1 MKRFTFLKSLVMLF
15 ALCLLGTGAAWAQT
29 EVFYESFDKCNGT
42 GGNDNQWSNNIATNK
57 LTNDFLDN
65 EGWENS
71 NVDGLYWYI
80 ADQCIKVNSSST
92 STNITTPAIVIS
104 GKGTLTFRAGAWKK
118 DNVTLNVEFEGA
130 TASDNTSFQLTQS
143 QFDDYTIHFEAT
155 SSPIKITFSGKKRF
169 FLDEVKVVAGEE
181 QGGGDTPEP
190 PVDEEETFF
199 EESFG
204 ADQGLFTI
212 DNKNLGGTTYVWSFD
227 ENYGMKAS
235 AFVSGTRYA
244 TESWLVSPSINLA
257 DATTATLT
265 FEQAANFFNGTLAD
279 AVSVQVREQGG
290 EWTELDVTGW
300 PAGNNWTFVTSTAD
314 LSAYVGKTIQIAF
327 AYTSTTSTAGTWEI
341 KNFIVKGK
349 GEGGVTEV
357 AAPEFSVPAG
367 MYSKPFDLTLS
378 APEADLIMYTLDG
391 SDPSFENN
399 VGEIY
404 EEGTPIHISETTTV
418 KAIALDADANASR
431 VVSATYTIAT
441 LVGDGSFENPYTIAD
456 LKLLGNKFKADDVW
470 VKGTIVGVYQS
481 GGLENPIKTCTNIA
495 LGTDDKNYI
504 PVQLPSG
511 SIRNALNIPGDPEE
525 GTPANPE
532 MLNQEVTLHGNLETY
547 FNVLGLK
554 DTDKAAGLGEIEVS
568 ATGYSTYFTDMPFEV
583 PAGIEAGI
591 VTGAENGKLTV
602 DYRYTEGDRVPANT
616 GLLVKAAEGTYPIV
630 VINSSA
636 QTPDNNY
643 LKGSVET
650 GMTEG
655 DGCLFYMLSYDKNG
669 KNLGFYWGA
678 EDGAAFESGAGK
690 AYLALPQ
697 TVASQVR
704 GFILDGSTTGIS
716 GVTAEAT
723 NAPAA
728 VYSLTGVRMG
738 TTTDNLPAGIYIVN
752 GKKVLVK

>member
-42 GGNDNQWSNNIATNK
+42 GGNDDKWSGNIATGNP
-57 LTNDFLDN
+57 TFDN
-65 EGWENS
+65 EGWINS
-71 NVDGLYWYI
+71 SSHWYK
-80 ADQCIKVNSSST
+80 ANKCIKVNNSSS
-92 STNITTPAIVIS
+92 NDKVTTPAIVIS
-104 GKGTLTFRAGAWKK
+104 GKGTLTFRAGAWGS

-143 QFDDYTIHFEAT
+143 QFDDYTIHLEAT
-155 SSPIKITFSGKKRF
+155 SSPIKITFSGTKRF
-169 FLDEVKVVAGEE
+169 FLDEVKVVAEEE

-199 EESFG
+199 EESFS

-212 DNKNLGGTTYVWSFD
+212 DNKNLSGLDYVWSFD
-227 ENYGMKAS
+227 DQFGMKAS
-235 AFVSGTRYA
+235 AYVSGTRYA
-244 TESWLVSPSINLA
+244 TESWLVSPFINLT

-265 FEQAANFFNGTLAD
+265 FEQAANYFIGTLSD

-290 EWTELDVTGW
+290 EWTALDVTGW
-300 PAGNNWTFVTSTAD
+300 PESDSWTFVKSTAD

-367 MYSKPFDLTLS
+367 MYSEPFDLTLS

-404 EEGTPIHISETTTV
+404 GEGTPIHISETTTV

-441 LVGDGSFENPYTIAD
+441 LGGDGSFENPYTIAD
-456 LKLLGNKFKADDVW
+456 LKLLGESFTATDVW
-470 VKGTIVGVYQS
+470 VKGTIVGVYTS
-481 GGLENPIKTCTNIA
+481 GGELEDPIKTRTNIA
-495 LGTDDKNYI
+495 LGTESDFI
-504 PVQLPSG
+504 PVQLPKG
-511 SIRNALNIPGDPEE
+511 SLQDIINLV
-525 GTPANPE
+525 ANPE
-532 MLNQEVTLHGNLETY
+532 LLNHEITLRGDLETY
-547 FNVLGLK
+547 FSVLGLK
-554 DTDKAAGLGEIEVS
+554 NTDKVAGLGEIEVS
-568 ATGYSTYFTDMPFEV
+568 AAGYSTYFTDMPFEI

-602 DYRYTEGDRVPANT
+602 DYRYTESDRVPANT
-616 GLLVKAAEGTYPIV
+616 GLLIKAAEGTYPIII
-630 VINSSA
+630 INSSA

-643 LKGSVET
+643 LKGSVN
-650 GMTEG
+650 GGLTEG
-655 DGCLFYMLSYDKNG
+655 EGCLFYMLSYDANG

-678 EDGAAFESGAGK
+678 DDGAAFESGAGK

-704 GFILDGSTTGIS
+704 GFVLDGPTTGIS
-716 GVTAEAT
+716 GITTDGPA
-723 NAPAA
+723 APAA

-738 TTTDNLPAGIYIVN
+738 TTTDGLPAGIYIVG

>member
-42 GGNDNQWSNNIATNK
+42 GGNDDQWSGSIATGNP
-57 LTNDFLDN
+57 TFDN
-65 EGWENS
+65 EGW
-71 NVDGLYWYI
+71 I
-80 ADQCIKVNSSST
+80 NSSSHWYKANKCIRVNN
-92 STNITTPAIVIS
+92 SSSNDKVTTPAIVIS

-155 SSPIKITFSGKKRF
+155 SSPIKITFSGTKRY
-169 FLDEVKVVAGEE
+169 FLDEVKVVAEEE

-199 EESFG
+199 EESFS

-212 DNKNLGGTTYVWSFD
+212 DNKNLSGLDYVWSFD
-227 ENYGMKAS
+227 DQFGMKAS
-235 AFVSGTRYA
+235 AYVSGTRYA

-300 PAGNNWTFVTSTAD
+300 PESDSWTFVKSTAD

-357 AAPEFSVPAG
+357 AAPKFSVPAG
-367 MYSKPFDLTLS
+367 MYSKPIDLTLS
-378 APEADLIMYTLDG
+378 APEADFIMYTLDG
-391 SDPSFENN
+391 SDPSYENN

-441 LVGDGSFENPYTIAD
+441 LGGDGSFENPYTITD
-456 LKLLGNKFKADDVW
+456 LRALGETFTANDVW
-470 VKGTIVGVYQS
+470 VKGSIVGVYQS
-481 GGLENPIKTCTNIA
+481 GGDLESPIKTRTNIA
-495 LGTDDKNYI
+495 LGTESDYI
-504 PVQLPSG
+504 PVKLSTG
-511 SIRNALNIPGDPEE
+511 SLRDILNLAD
-525 GTPANPE
+525 NPE
-532 MLNQEVTLHGNLETY
+532 MLNQEVTLHGNLGKY
-547 FNVLGLK
+547 FDVLGLK
-554 DTDKAAGLGEIEVS
+554 DTDKAAGLGAIEVS
-568 ATGYSTYFTDMPFEV
+568 TVGYSTYFTDMPFEV

-616 GLLVKAAEGTYPIV
+616 GLLVKAAEDTYPIV
-630 VINSSA
+630 VIDSKA

-643 LKGSVET
+643 LKGSVEA

-655 DGCLFYMLSYDKNG
+655 DGCLFYMLSYDAND
-669 KNLGFYWGA
+669 KNLGFYWGK
-678 EDGAAFESGAGK
+678 ENGAAFENGAGK

-697 TVASQVR
+697 AVASQVR
-704 GFILDGSTTGIS
+704 GFVLDGTTTGIS
-716 GVTAEAT
+716 GVTTEAN

-738 TTTDNLPAGIYIVN
+738 TTTDGLPAGIYIVN

>member
-290 EWTELDVTGW
+290 EWTALDVTGW
-300 PAGNNWTFVTSTAD
+300 PESDSWTFVKSTAD

-357 AAPEFSVPAG
+357 AAPKFSVPAG
-367 MYSKPFDLTLS
+367 MYSKPIDLTLS

-404 EEGTPIHISETTTV
+404 KEGTPIHISETTTV

-441 LVGDGSFENPYTIAD
+441 LGGDGSFENPYTIAD
-456 LKLLGNKFKADDVW
+456 LRLLGETFTANDVW
-470 VKGTIVGVYQS
+470 VKGSIVGVYQN
-481 GGLENPIKTCTNIA
+481 GGDLESPIKTPSNIA
-495 LGTDDKNYI
+495 LGTESDYI
-504 PVQLPSG
+504 PVQLSNG
-511 SIRNALNIPGDPEE
+511 SSIRDILNLVD
-525 GTPANPE
+525 NSE
-532 MLNQEVTLHGNLETY
+532 MLNREVILHGNLATY
-547 FNVLGLK
+547 FSTLGLK
-554 DTDKAAGLGEIEVS
+554 DTDKAAGLGEIKVS
-568 ATGYSTYFTDMPFEV
+568 AAGYSTFFTDMPFEV

-591 VTGAENGKLTV
+591 VTEAKNGKLTV

-616 GLLVKAAEGTYPIV
+616 GLLIKAAEGTYPIV

-636 QTPDNNY
+636 QTPGDNY
-643 LKGSVET
+643 LKGSVDAAK
-650 GMTEG
+650 TEG
-655 DGCLFYMLSYDKNG
+655 EDCLFYMLSYDQNKE
-669 KNLGFYWGA
+669 NLGFYWGA
-678 EDGAAFESGAGK
+678 AGGAAFESGAGK

-704 GFILDGSTTGIS
+704 GFVLDGTTTGIS
-716 GVTAEAT
+716 GVTTEAN

-738 TTTDNLPAGIYIVN
+738 TTTDGLPAGIYIVN

>member
-42 GGNDNQWSNNIATNK
+42 GGNDDQWSGSIATGNP
-57 LTNDFLDN
+57 TFDN
-65 EGWENS
+65 EGW
-71 NVDGLYWYI
+71 I
-80 ADQCIKVNSSST
+80 NSSSHWYKANKCIRVNN
-92 STNITTPAIVIS
+92 SSSNDKVTTPAIVIS
-104 GKGTLTFRAGAWKK
+104 GKGTLTFRAGAWGS

-130 TASDNTSFQLTQS
+130 TASDNTSFSLTKS
-143 QFDDYTIHFEAT
+143 AFDDYTIHFEAT
-155 SSPIKITFSGKKRF
+155 SSPIKITFSGTKRF
-169 FLDEVKVVAGEE
+169 FLDEVKVVTGDEE
-181 QGGGDTPEP
+181 GGGDTPEP
-190 PVDEEETFF
+190 PVGEEKTFF

-244 TESWLVSPSINLA
+244 TESWLVSPSINLT

-265 FEQAANFFNGTLAD
+265 FEQAANYFIGTLSD

-290 EWTELDVTGW
+290 EWTALDVTGW
-300 PAGNNWTFVTSTAD
+300 PESDSWTFVKSTAD

-367 MYSKPFDLTLS
+367 MYSKPIDLTLS
-378 APEADLIMYTLDG
+378 APEAYKIMYTLDG

-441 LVGDGSFENPYTIAD
+441 LGGDGSFENPYTIAD
-456 LKLLGNKFKADDVW
+456 LRLLGETFTANDVW
-470 VKGTIVGVYQS
+470 VKGSIVGVYQN
-481 GGLENPIKTCTNIA
+481 GGELENPIKTRTNIA
-495 LGTDDKNYI
+495 LGTESDYI
-504 PVQLPSG
+504 PVQLLKG
-511 SIRNALNIPGDPEE
+511 TTLQYILNLVD
-525 GTPANPE
+525 NPE
-532 MLNQEVTLHGNLETY
+532 LLNHEVALHGNLESY
-547 FNVLGLK
+547 FTVLGLK
-554 DTDKAAGLGEIEVS
+554 STDKVAGLGEIEVS
-568 ATGYSTYFTDMPFEV
+568 AAGYSTYFTDMPFEV

-630 VINSSA
+630 VIDSKA

-643 LKGSVET
+643 LKGSVEA

-655 DGCLFYMLSYDKNG
+655 DGCLFYMLSYDQNNE
-669 KNLGFYWGA
+669 NLGFYWGE
-678 EDGAAFESGAGK
+678 EDGRAFKNSAGK

-697 TVASQVR
+697 AVASQVR
-704 GFILDGSTTGIS
+704 GFVLDGTTTGIS
-716 GVTAEAT
+716 GVTTEGN